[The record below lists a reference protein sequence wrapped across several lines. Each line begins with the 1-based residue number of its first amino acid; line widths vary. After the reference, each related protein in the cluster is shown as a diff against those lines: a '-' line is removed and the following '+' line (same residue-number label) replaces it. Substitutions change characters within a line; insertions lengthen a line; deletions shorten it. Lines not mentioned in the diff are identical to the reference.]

1 MTLNRAISYA
11 VVLLF
16 LFTLAVVIVL
26 ASFSFLLPHLLET
39 RIISDIES
47 ETGIADFSFQV
58 RELDL
63 AGADFGGRSVAGQGA
78 PHP

>member
-1 MTLNRAISYA
+1 MTLKRAISYA
-11 VVLLF
+11 VVLFF
-16 LFTLAVVIVL
+16 LFALAAVIVL
-26 ASFSFLLPHLLET
+26 ASFSFLLPRLLET

-63 AGADFGGRSVAGQGA
+63 DGDS
-78 PHP
+78 